1 MSQLAASHVKE
12 EPGHNDL
19 QELEQGLQSTPAP
32 RANFDDSTQ
41 LTVEKTS
48 RPRDQQDKGKMN
60 EIEAGKKKQKLD
72 FPAAGKEAQKE
83 KFSEEGHEGET
94 TIVNLYEG
102 AACARCLTLSELFDD
117 PHWWIE
123 MGCERCRWL

>member
-1 MSQLAASHVKE
+1 
-12 EPGHNDL
+12 
-19 QELEQGLQSTPAP
+19 
-32 RANFDDSTQ
+32 
-41 LTVEKTS
+41 
-48 RPRDQQDKGKMN
+48 MN

-83 KFSEEGHEGET
+83 KFSEERHEGET

-123 MGCERCRWL
+123 DGCDKCRWL